1 MPTATAAMP
10 EIDQAI
16 RVMVKRRDQRL
27 IDKIDMVG
35 PDEPMPI
42 VSATRAR
49 RLARILY
56 AADLLDREHLQLLER
71 LAILAVDASTDGIT
85 WNQREVQ
92 ELTDVIQ
99 ALTLTPD
106 SMLEQPTEREQEEAR
121 AELGQAKAK

>member
-1 MPTATAAMP
+1 MQSTTAAMP
-10 EIDQAI
+10 EIDRAI
-16 RVMVKRRDQRL
+16 HVMVERRDQRL
-27 IDKIDMVG
+27 LDKIDMVG

-56 AADLLDREHLQLLER
+56 AADHLDREHLQLLER
-71 LAILAVDASTDGIT
+71 LAILAVDGSTDGIS

-92 ELTDVIQ
+92 QLTDVVR

-106 SMLEQPTEREQEEAR
+106 SMLETPTQQQQEEAR
-121 AELGQAKAK
+121 AELSLAKAK